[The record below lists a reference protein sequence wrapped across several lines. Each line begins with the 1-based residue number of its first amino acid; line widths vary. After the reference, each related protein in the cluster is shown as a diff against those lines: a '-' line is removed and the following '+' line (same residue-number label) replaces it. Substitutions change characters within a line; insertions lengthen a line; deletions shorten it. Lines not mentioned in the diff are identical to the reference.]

1 MSQQHTIILLIGL
14 CFVAIYII
22 WNVFFKQRKQYFSR
36 PIITKF
42 ETRMFVRL
50 HQAFPHHHILTQVA
64 FSALITSEDYKFRN
78 QFNRKVTDFV
88 ITTKSMQV
96 VAIIELD
103 DPSHK
108 GKEQEDAFRDYML
121 NQAGYRVF
129 RYTAIPS
136 TTQLRKDLLS

>member
-1 MSQQHTIILLIGL
+1 MQQYIIFITIFL
-14 CFVAIYII
+14 VAIYII
-22 WNVFFKQRKQYFSR
+22 WQIFFKQRQHYFSR

-50 HQAFPHHHILTQVA
+50 TQAFPHHHVLTQVA
-64 FSALITSEDYKFRN
+64 FSALITTQDYKFRN

-88 ITTKSMQV
+88 ITTKSMNV

-103 DPSHK
+103 DPSHNNK
-108 GKEQEDAFRDYML
+108 QEEDRMRDYML

-129 RYTAIPS
+129 RYTSIPS
-136 TTQLRKDLLS
+136 TTQLRQDLLS